1 MSTILQLYQPVI
13 IELQNLDLGW
23 WQPCDTWSLGCIL
36 YELHRGATLFRTHSN
51 REHLAMMERVC
62 GHIPL
67 RMIRKTRWSF
77 K

>member
-1 MSTILQLYQPVI
+1 M
-13 IELQNLDLGW
+13 
-23 WQPCDTWSLGCIL
+23 GCIL

-67 RMIRKTRWSF
+67 RMIRKTRTKYFHNDVLDITGTDESF
-77 K
+77 IRDTCANLVVCL